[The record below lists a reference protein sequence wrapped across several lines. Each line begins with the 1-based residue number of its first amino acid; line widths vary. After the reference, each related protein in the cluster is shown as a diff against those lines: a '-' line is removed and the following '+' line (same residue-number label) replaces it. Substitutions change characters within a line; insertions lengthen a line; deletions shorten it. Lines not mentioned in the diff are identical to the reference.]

1 MGSRD
6 AGAAYGTKKNLILAG
21 LEPAIFWFRRPTPHP
36 LGHRTLHAKP
46 KKDHTECGACRKIKT
61 KEEKMTGGGFEPATL
76 ASAVGLLARRSLT
89 RCRKCPEA
97 DGNALPYRRQSPY
110 RLVVRTSCC
119 GRNNPGS
126 TPGEDI
132 SLGQSEEKKTCLH
145 HCIISR
151 ILQLDSL

>member
-21 LEPAIFWFRRPTPHP
+21 LEPAIFGSEDQRLIHYATGPACKAKEGSHSVRGLQEDQDERR
-36 LGHRTLHAKP
+36 KN
-46 KKDHTECGACRKIKT
+46 D
-61 KEEKMTGGGFEPATL
+61 GGGFEPATL
-76 ASAVGLLARRSLT
+76 ANAVGLLARRSLT

-97 DGNALPYRRQSPY
+97 DGNALPFSRQSPY
-110 RLVVRTSCC
+110 RLVVRTS
-119 GRNNPGS
+119 RPGS

-151 ILQLDSL
+151 NLQLDSL

>member
-6 AGAAYGTKKNLILAG
+6 AGAAYGTKKNLILAR
-21 LEPAIFWFRRPTPHP
+21 LEPAIFGSEDH
-36 LGHRTLHAKP
+36 HRTLHAKP
-46 KKDHTECGACRKIKT
+46 RKDHTECGACRKIKT

-97 DGNALPYRRQSPY
+97 DGSAFPYSRQSPY
-110 RLVVRTSCC
+110 RLVVRMSSCSC
-119 GRNNPGS
+119 NNPGS